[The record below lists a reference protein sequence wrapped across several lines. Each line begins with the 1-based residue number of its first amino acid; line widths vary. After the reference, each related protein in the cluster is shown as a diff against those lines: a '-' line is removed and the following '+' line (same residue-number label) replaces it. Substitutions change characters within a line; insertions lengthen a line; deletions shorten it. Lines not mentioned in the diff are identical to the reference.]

1 MARMKETEMT
11 RFLIIGLMAIS
22 LQGCA
27 ALSNRDPV
35 VPAVASNKTLEATGY
50 SRFDDSGK
58 LNVNH
63 RWLSA
68 QQVAKL
74 NAYRGLADQLYYE
87 PLDNNKTVGSQVM
100 SHEIYRVYLDVYLR
114 SAKATDYRTVKD
126 SLKTTLTLNL
136 TPEFY
141 QCMRGSVSQASQ
153 CLHEDDRMAFSR
165 LGYKTATTTTANLAC
180 SNLDC
185 SDQFAVQGFSKNRNQ
200 VDDFLLDAGLYDTE
214 WMVNTGA
221 RTFFNYLLI
230 NSFVNG
236 FASAL

>member
-1 MARMKETEMT
+1 MK
-11 RFLIIGLMAIS
+11 RLLIFALMAIG
-22 LQGCA
+22 LTGCA
-27 ALSNRDPV
+27 SMNSHDS
-35 VPAVASNKTLEATGY
+35 AVTAPKSLEATGY

-68 QQVAKL
+68 QQVSKL

-87 PLDNNKTVGSQVM
+87 PLGNNKTVGSQVM
-100 SHEIYRVYLDVYLR
+100 SHEVYRVYLDVYLR

-126 SLKTTLTLNL
+126 SLKTTLKLTL

-153 CLHEDDRMAFSR
+153 CLHEDDKMAFSR

-185 SDQFAVQGFSKNRNQ
+185 SDQFAVDGFSKDRNM
-200 VDDFLLDAGLYDTE
+200 VDDLFLDAGLYDTE

>member
-1 MARMKETEMT
+1 MKSYV
-11 RFLIIGLMAIS
+11 IIWLMLFGLT
-22 LQGCA
+22 GCA
-27 ALSNRDPV
+27 SVNSRDP
-35 VPAVASNKTLEATGY
+35 AVSGFATPKTLEATGY

-58 LNVNH
+58 LNINH

-68 QQVAKL
+68 QQVSKL

-87 PLDNNKTVGSQVM
+87 PLGNSKTVGSQVM
-100 SHEIYRVYLDVYLR
+100 SHEVYRVYLDVYLR

-126 SLKTTLTLNL
+126 SLKTTLKLEL

-153 CLHEDDRMAFSR
+153 CLHKDDKLAFSR

-185 SDQFAVQGFSKNRNQ
+185 SDQFAVDGFSKDRNM
-200 VDDFLLDAGLYDTE
+200 VDDLFLDAGLYDTE

>member
-1 MARMKETEMT
+1 MASLKEAEMT
-11 RFLIIGLMAIS
+11 RFLIVLLMAIS
-22 LQGCA
+22 LVGCA
-27 ALSNRDPV
+27 GINSRES
-35 VPAVASNKTLEATGY
+35 AVSAATSNKTLEATGY

-87 PLDNNKTVGSQVM
+87 PLGNNKTVGSQVM
-100 SHEIYRVYLDVYLR
+100 SHEVYRVYLDVYLR

-126 SLKTTLTLNL
+126 SLKTTLNLNL

-153 CLHEDDRMAFSR
+153 CLHGDDKMAFSR
-165 LGYKTATTTTANLAC
+165 LGYNTATTTTANLAC
-180 SNLDC
+180 SNVDC
-185 SDQFAVQGFSKNRNQ
+185 SDQFAVDGFSKDRNM
-200 VDDFLLDAGLYDTE
+200 VDDLFLDAGLYDTQ

-230 NSFVNG
+230 NSFVTG